1 MLKHTGMFLAAVLLT
16 ACSSDSSDNE
26 NESTTLTLDVSQQSY
41 AALRLNNGNW
51 QQLTGKQEINVGD
64 INQAV
69 TLVTICQTSY
79 NNTIDVTEVA
89 ASKLTG
95 PLELST
101 CSKDGENGYVSIANV
116 SPAINIKSVLL
127 TDITSLTYRPDL
139 PEPLQGA
146 TLNNG
151 TDPRTLLAVGYRG
164 DDQKVF
170 MFKQDQLNL
179 TNGDELIID
188 FTDPSHS
195 VESSYSA
202 KPEKAGFHYYRMY
215 LLSDAGWPLD
225 MAIDSHHV
233 TEVPAA
239 LRTAGDYYRETWQFG
254 SNSLYVQ
261 RNDEA
266 NGINE
271 LTSAPEEPALN
282 AVSFAQDGMST
293 TLTYPDW
300 SDIPLPLTA
309 LSVEFGISK
318 SATTKK
324 TDISYTFDPTLTNA
338 RTIHFELL
346 DLNTLPGMTL
356 DIPLVKKD
364 DLSGWS
370 GFFYNSESERVL
382 MLNSAVTEVA
392 Q

>member
-1 MLKHTGMFLAAVLLT
+1 MLKHSGIFLAVVLLT
-16 ACSSDSSDNE
+16 ACGGSNSDNTT
-26 NESTTLTLDVSQQSY
+26 ESATLTLDVSQQSY

-51 QQLTGKQEINVGD
+51 QQLTGKQEINVND

-69 TLVTICQTSY
+69 TLVTICQTSDS
-79 NNTIDVTEVA
+79 NTIDVIEVA

-101 CSKDGENGYVSIANV
+101 CSTDGENGYVSIANT
-116 SPAINIKSVLL
+116 SPAINIKNVLL
-127 TDITSLTYRPDL
+127 TEIASLTYRQDL

-146 TLNNG
+146 TLNNS

-170 MFKQDQLNL
+170 IFKQNQLNL
-179 TNGDELIID
+179 TDGDELIID
-188 FTDPSHS
+188 FTDTDHS

-225 MAIDSHHV
+225 MAIDDDHV

-239 LRTAGDYYRETWQFG
+239 LRTAGDYYQETWQFG

-318 SATTKK
+318 SETTKK

>member
-1 MLKHTGMFLAAVLLT
+1 MLKHTGVFLAAVVLT

-26 NESTTLTLDVSQQSY
+26 NKSATLTLDVSQQSY

-64 INQAV
+64 ISQAV
-69 TLVTICQTSY
+69 TLVTICQTSDS
-79 NNTIDVTEVA
+79 NTIYVTEVA
-89 ASKLTG
+89 ASKLTDRIEF
-95 PLELST
+95 LA
-101 CSKDGENGYVSIANV
+101 CSADGENGYVSIANV

-127 TDITSLTYRPDL
+127 TDIASLTYRPDL

-146 TLNNG
+146 TLNNS

-170 MFKQDQLNL
+170 IFKQNQLNL
-179 TNGDELIID
+179 TDGDELIID
-188 FTDPSHS
+188 FTDTDHS

-215 LLSDAGWPLD
+215 LLSDASWPLD

-239 LRTAGDYYRETWQFG
+239 LRTAGDYYQETWQFG
-254 SNSLYVQ
+254 SSSLYVQ

-271 LTSAPEEPALN
+271 LSSVPEEPALN
-282 AVSFAQDGMST
+282 AVSFAQDGISA

-300 SDIPLPLTA
+300 SDIPLPLST
-309 LSVEFGISK
+309 LGVTFSISK
-318 SATTKK
+318 SDTTKK
-324 TDISYTFDPTLTNA
+324 TNVYYTLDPALTNT
-338 RTIHFELL
+338 RTIRFELL
-346 DLNTLPGMTL
+346 DLNALPGMTL
-356 DIPLVKKD
+356 DIPPVKKE

-370 GFFYNSESERVL
+370 GFFYNSESERLLV
-382 MLNSAVTEVA
+382 LNSAVTEVA